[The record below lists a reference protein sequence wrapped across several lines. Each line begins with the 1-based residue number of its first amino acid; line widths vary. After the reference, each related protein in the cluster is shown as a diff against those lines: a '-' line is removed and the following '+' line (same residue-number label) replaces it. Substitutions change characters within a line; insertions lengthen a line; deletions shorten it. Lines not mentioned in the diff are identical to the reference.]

1 MDPHSVADLWAFLDT
16 LQMRTYPEQMTTN
29 SGNHVILKFEMA
41 WLNGCSI
48 AYWKGKTSENQG

>member
-48 AYWKGKTSENQG
+48 AY